1 MVSRL
6 FPVAAVAL
14 ALASAAPA
22 HAREAAGSVAARFGD
37 PATPMLVVAHR
48 ACHNPAPRHGLPG
61 ALSENSLA
69 GIERCIALGVDVA
82 EVDVRRTRDGY
93 LVLMHDDSVDRT
105 TDGHGKVADL
115 SLAQIR
121 SLHLRDNEGGADM
134 PLTDR
139 GVPTL
144 EEALATA
151 KGRILLNLDV
161 QAGLYADTVA
171 VVRGASQQD
180 GVIVKQPAGT
190 GSPVLADVAPFD
202 AVAFMPILVGD
213 ADMPAVAERQLGG
226 RRHPVAFELPRMTPD
241 ALPVLAAIARRGR
254 TRLWVNTLWEGFVAG
269 VGGDVDALRD
279 PDAVWGRLRRS
290 GVSVI
295 QTDEPEAL
303 LRYLGR

>member
-1 MVSRL
+1 
-6 FPVAAVAL
+6 
-14 ALASAAPA
+14 
-22 HAREAAGSVAARFGD
+22 
-37 PATPMLVVAHR
+37 MLVVAHR
-48 ACHNPAPRHGLPG
+48 ACHNPAPHHAMTS

-105 TDGHGKVADL
+105 TDGHGRVADL

-121 SLHLRDNEGGADM
+121 ALHLRDNEGGADM

-139 GVPTL
+139 RVPTL

-161 QAGLYADTVA
+161 QAGLYAETVA
-171 VVRGASQQD
+171 AVRRAGQQD
-180 GVIVKQPAGT
+180 GVIVKQPAGI

-202 AVAFMPILVGD
+202 TMPFMPILVGD
-213 ADMPAVAERQLGG
+213 VELDVVAERQLGG
-226 RRHPVAFELPRMTPD
+226 HHRPIAFELPRMTLDP
-241 ALPVLAAIARRGR
+241 LPALAAIARRGR

-279 PDAVWGRLRRS
+279 PEAVWGRLCKS